1 MKHKREEKKHCP
13 HASYRVVLNHLF
25 QTKLDY
31 RQKTQSW
38 NALVFLHNSSHST
51 RGAVARLVI
60 ELMFLNGRHINRRH
74 IREGAYVCSRDNRLR
89 AHVIPPSNV
98 SSRTSP
104 ERFLFASCLY
114 TSLLSHLF
122 FLESQRSKQSRP
134 RGGAAGL
141 RMCAEVQSK
150 DCFVFSVLPKD
161 FTLKDREMEIS
172 VCK

>member
-1 MKHKREEKKHCP
+1 MVDILT
-13 HASYRVVLNHLF
+13 AGILGRVH
-25 QTKLDY
+25 
-31 RQKTQSW
+31 
-38 NALVFLHNSSHST
+38 VFVQEIIDFGLMSS
-51 RGAVARLVI
+51 
-60 ELMFLNGRHINRRH
+60 
-74 IREGAYVCSRDNRLR
+74 
-89 AHVIPPSNV
+89 PPSNV

-150 DCFVFSVLPKD
+150 DCFVFSVLPKY